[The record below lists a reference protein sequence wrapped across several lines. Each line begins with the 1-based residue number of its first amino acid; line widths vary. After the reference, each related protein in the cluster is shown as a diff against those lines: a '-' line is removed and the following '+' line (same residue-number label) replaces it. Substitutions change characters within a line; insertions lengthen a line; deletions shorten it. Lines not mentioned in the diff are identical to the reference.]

1 MSSTSPATRPAAGAR
16 HHLDHAAT
24 SPLRP
29 EARDAMVAA
38 LGAGNPNSQYAE
50 GRAARKILEDA
61 RESIAVDL
69 GAEPIEVI
77 FTSGGTEAD
86 NLGVRG
92 PYLASMKESG
102 GAPGTVVTT
111 PVEHD
116 AIRKAVAHL
125 AAHHGAH
132 VIETPVDASG
142 RVLVERLRELC
153 DGPAAP
159 HRVWT
164 CQWANNETG
173 AIQPIGE
180 FIAAADDHGAPV
192 HVDAVQAIGHLP
204 IDFHATGA
212 ATLAASAHKFGGP
225 RGIGA
230 LLVRRDARV
239 TPLNAGGGQE
249 RGLRSGTP
257 DVAAA
262 AGMAAALRAAT
273 AAMKEERRA
282 VAKLRDRLL
291 AGVRDIDGV
300 VVHTT
305 EPALPGHVHVSVG
318 GAEGDSLI
326 MLLDAAGISA
336 ATGSACA
343 AGVNRA
349 SHVLAAMG
357 VDAATSRGALRL
369 TLGWDSTAADVD
381 AVLAVLGDTVARA
394 RAAGMA

>member
-1 MSSTSPATRPAAGAR
+1 
-16 HHLDHAAT
+16 
-24 SPLRP
+24 
-29 EARDAMVAA
+29 MVGA
-38 LGAGNPNSQYAE
+38 LGAGNPNAQYAE
-50 GRAARKILEDA
+50 GRAARKILEEA
-61 RESIAVDL
+61 RESIAADL
-69 GAEPIEVI
+69 GAEPVEVV

-92 PYLASMKESG
+92 LYLASAAKA

-125 AAHHGAH
+125 AAHHGAR
-132 VIETPVDASG
+132 VVESPVDAGG
-142 RVLVERLRELC
+142 RVAVGELRLLC
-153 DGPAAP
+153 DDPAIAGAP
-159 HRVWT
+159 HHVWT

-173 AIQPIGE
+173 AIQPIDE
-180 FIAAADDHGAPV
+180 FIAAAGDYGAPV

-204 IDFHATGA
+204 VRFGESGA
-212 ATLAASAHKFGGP
+212 ATLAVSAHKFGGP

-230 LLVRRDARV
+230 LLVRRGASL
-239 TPLNAGGGQE
+239 TPINAGGGQE

-273 AAMKEERRA
+273 TAMEGERRA
-282 VAKLRDRLL
+282 VVTLRDRLL
-291 AGVRDIDGV
+291 AGIRELDGI

-305 EPALPGHVHVSVG
+305 EPALPGHVHVSVT

-349 SHVLAAMG
+349 SHVLEAMG
-357 VDAATSRGALRL
+357 VDVAVSRGALRL

-381 AVLAVLGDTVARA
+381 AVLSVLGDTVARA

>member
-1 MSSTSPATRPAAGAR
+1 MSATMPR

-29 EARDAMVAA
+29 EARAAMVDA

-50 GRAARKILEDA
+50 GRAARKILEEA
-61 RESIAVDL
+61 RESIAADL
-69 GAEPIEVI
+69 GAEPVEVI

-92 PYLASMKESG
+92 LYLAAAQKAG
-102 GAPGTVVTT
+102 GPGTVVTT

-116 AIRKAVAHL
+116 AVRKAVAHL
-125 AAHHGAH
+125 AEHHGAH
-132 VIETPVDASG
+132 VIEAPVDAAG
-142 RVLVERLRELC
+142 RVAVDRLEGRG
-153 DGPAAP
+153 DGP
-159 HRVWT
+159 HHLWT

-180 FIAAADDHGAPV
+180 FIAAAGEHGAPV
-192 HVDAVQAIGHLP
+192 HVDAVQAAGHVP
-204 IDFHATGA
+204 VDFHSCGATA
-212 ATLAASAHKFGGP
+212 MAVSAHKFGGP

-230 LLVRRDARV
+230 LLVRRAASL

-273 AAMKEERRA
+273 GAMGEERRA

-291 AGVRDIDGV
+291 AAVRDLDGV

-305 EPALPGHVHVSVG
+305 EPALPGHLHLSVT

-349 SHVLAAMG
+349 SHVLEAMG
-357 VDAATSRGALRL
+357 VDLAVSRGALRL
-369 TLGWDSTAADVD
+369 TLGWDSADADVD
-381 AVLAVLGDTVARA
+381 AVISVLGDTVARA

>member
-1 MSSTSPATRPAAGAR
+1 MSSTSAFRGGVFR

-29 EARDAMVAA
+29 EARAAMIDA
-38 LGAGNPNSQYAE
+38 LGAGNPNAQYAE
-50 GRAARKILEDA
+50 GRAARRILEES
-61 RESIAVDL
+61 RESIAADL
-69 GAEPIEVI
+69 GAEPVEVI

-92 PYLASMKESG
+92 LYLAGAKKRG
-102 GAPGTVVTT
+102 GPGTVTTT

-125 AAHHGAH
+125 ADHHGAR
-132 VIETPVDASG
+132 VLEAPVDAAG
-142 RVLVERLRELC
+142 RVVVGELRGLC
-153 DGPAAP
+153 DDPSSAGFP
-159 HRVWT
+159 HLAWT

-180 FIAAADDHGAPV
+180 FIAAAGEYGAPV
-192 HVDAVQAIGHLP
+192 HVDAVQAIGHVP
-204 IDFHATGA
+204 VDFQAGGA
-212 ATLAASAHKFGGP
+212 ATMAASAHKFGGP

-230 LLVRRDARV
+230 LLVRRGVSPA
-239 TPLNAGGGQE
+239 PLNAGGGQE

-273 AAMKEERRA
+273 AAMEEERRA

-291 AGVRDIDGV
+291 AAVRELEGV
-300 VVHTT
+300 VVHTS
-305 EPALPGHVHVSVG
+305 EPALPGHVHVSVS

-349 SHVLAAMG
+349 SHVLEAMG
-357 VDAATSRGALRL
+357 VDVATSRGALRL
-369 TLGWDSTAADVD
+369 TLGWDSSDADVD
-381 AVLAVLGDTVARA
+381 AVLSVLGDTVARA

>member
-1 MSSTSPATRPAAGAR
+1 
-16 HHLDHAAT
+16 
-24 SPLRP
+24 
-29 EARDAMVAA
+29 MVAA
-38 LGAGNPNSQYAE
+38 FDAGNPNSQYAE
-50 GRAARKILEDA
+50 GRAARRILEDA
-61 RESIAVDL
+61 RESIAADL
-69 GAEPIEVI
+69 GAEPVEVI

-92 PYLASMKESG
+92 LYLGSLADAP
-102 GAPGTVVTT
+102 GAPSPGPGTVVTT

-116 AIRKAVAHL
+116 AIRKAVAHV
-125 AAHHGAH
+125 ADHHGAR
-132 VIETPVDASG
+132 VIEAPVDAGG
-142 RVLVERLRELC
+142 RVVVADLVERLRADAGE
-153 DGPAAP
+153 GAGTPAADTEAQTTR
-159 HRVWT
+159 HAVWT

-180 FIAAADDHGAPV
+180 FIAAAGEFGAPV

-204 IDFHATGA
+204 VDFHSTGA
-212 ATLAASAHKFGGP
+212 ATLAVSAHKFGGP

-230 LLVRRDARV
+230 LLVRRDAKV
-239 TPLNAGGGQE
+239 TPILAGGGQE

-273 AAMKEERRA
+273 VGMGAEADR
-282 VAKLRDRLL
+282 VGKLRDRLL
-291 AGVRDIDGV
+291 AGVGELDGI

-305 EPALPGHVHVSVG
+305 APALPGHVHVSVP

-349 SHVLAAMG
+349 SHVLEAMG
-357 VDAATSRGALRL
+357 VAAPVSRGALRL
-369 TLGWDSTAADVD
+369 TLGWNSTDSDVD

>member
-1 MSSTSPATRPAAGAR
+1 MSSTAQSRRTGPAAR

-29 EARDAMVAA
+29 EAREAMVAA
-38 LGAGNPNSQYAE
+38 LGAGNPNAQYAE
-50 GRAARKILEDA
+50 GRAARKILEEA
-61 RESIAVDL
+61 RESIAADL
-69 GAEPIEVI
+69 GAEPVEVV
-77 FTSGGTEAD
+77 FVSGGTEAD

-92 PYLASMKESG
+92 LYLAG
-102 GAPGTVVTT
+102 AARAGAPGTVVST

-116 AIRKAVAHL
+116 AVRKAVAHL
-125 AAHHGAH
+125 AEHHGAR
-132 VIETPVDASG
+132 VLEAPVDAGG
-142 RVLVERLRELC
+142 RVAVGELGLLC
-153 DGPAAP
+153 DAHAGP
-159 HRVWT
+159 HHVWT

-180 FIAAADDHGAPV
+180 FIAAAGEHDAPV
-192 HVDAVQAIGHLP
+192 HVDAVQAVGHVP
-204 IDFHATGA
+204 VDFRGSGA

-230 LLVRRDARV
+230 LLVRRA
-239 TPLNAGGGQE
+239 TSLTALNAGGGQE

-273 AAMKEERRA
+273 AAMDEERRA
-282 VAKLRDRLL
+282 VATLRDRLL
-291 AGVRDIDGV
+291 AGLRDIDGV
-300 VVHTT
+300 VLHTS
-305 EPALPGHVHVSVG
+305 EPALPGHLHVSVT

-349 SHVLAAMG
+349 SHVLEAMG
-357 VDAATSRGALRL
+357 VDVAVSRGALRL
-369 TLGWDSTAADVD
+369 TLGWNSTGADVD
-381 AVLAVLGDTVARA
+381 AVLSVLGDTVARA